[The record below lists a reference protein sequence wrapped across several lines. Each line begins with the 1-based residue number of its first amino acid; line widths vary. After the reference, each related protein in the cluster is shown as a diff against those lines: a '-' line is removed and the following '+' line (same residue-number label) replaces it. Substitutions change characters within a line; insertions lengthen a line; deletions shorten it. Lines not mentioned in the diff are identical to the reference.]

1 MHAEHSSHDT
11 VSFINYFLWR
21 SVGRNLQVAYLIVDK
36 MHAEHSSHDTVPLIS
51 YFLWR
56 SVGRNLHVAYP

>member
-11 VSFINYFLWR
+11 VPLINYFLWR
-21 SVGRNLQVAYLIVDK
+21 SVGRNLQVAYLIVDE
-36 MHAEHSSHDTVPLIS
+36 MNAEHSSRDTVPLVN

-56 SVGRNLHVAYP
+56 SVGRKLQVA